1 MLPPPLRPAER
12 QGIKHTEQENV
23 AFWAQARTAAVAA
36 LEATK
41 GPKPLPSQNAAFSAM
56 GPPAGTGQFAAVGF
70 SYGGDGG
77 GVGGGDDGGGSGDE
91 REAEEEES
99 DEEED
104 APATAGVPLLLPLP
118 SSAYRLLCCCSC
130 WPHLLLLAAATGLLQ
145 SIQAHA

>member
-1 MLPPPLRPAER
+1 
-12 QGIKHTEQENV
+12 
-23 AFWAQARTAAVAA
+23 VAA

-118 SSAYRLLCCCSC
+118 SSAYRLLCCSSC
-130 WPHLLLLAAATGLLQ
+130 WPHLLLPLVCCKASKPMPEPHCCLAMLPSTFL
-145 SIQAHA
+145 SP